1 MIYEIADLRIDIK
14 NRCEYTTRHCA
25 EYLSC
30 DQDAPA
36 HFSVEV
42 TEEEFYAEKALS
54 PGFSDGYIENIC
66 LYRKI
71 CLKAPAFG
79 RMLLHASILAYDG
92 AGYAFL
98 GKSGTG
104 KSTHS
109 KLWLEH
115 IPSAYIVN
123 GDKPLLACDGE
134 DVYAYGTPWKGKEK
148 FGCKDKV
155 RLKAL
160 CFLRQSKQNKLV
172 RLDDSTAVQLLF
184 GQLLM
189 PREECAVVK
198 TLEYADNI
206 IKKVPAYLL
215 DCDISQEAVKTSFE
229 GLIGK
234 KFPIKEHGNED

>member
-14 NRCEYTTRHCA
+14 NRCSYTSRHCA
-25 EYLSC
+25 EYLSL
-30 DQDAPA
+30 DQSSPA

-42 TEEEFYAEKALS
+42 TSEEFIAEKAVS

-92 AGYAFL
+92 EGYAFL

-115 IPSAYIVN
+115 VPSAYIVN
-123 GDKPLLACDGE
+123 GDKPLLSFDGE
-134 DVYAYGTPWKGKEK
+134 GVYAYGTPWKGKEN
-148 FGCKDKV
+148 FGCKEKV

-160 CFLRQSKQNKLV
+160 CFLRQSKQNKIV
-172 RLDDSTAVQLLF
+172 RLDEAGAVQALF

-189 PREECAVVK
+189 PKEEGAVVK

-206 IKKVPAYLL
+206 IRKVPAYLL
-215 DCDISQEAVKTSFE
+215 DCDISKEAVKVSFE
-229 GLIGK
+229 ELTGK
-234 KFPIKEHGNED
+234 KFPVKEK